1 MTGPDR
7 AGTAAARLHAVARAD
22 LYRLNPFH
30 RTGLPTD
37 APGRLVRQRRQQAL
51 TAQPDPLLRAAFDL
65 LEQTEQRLVAEL
77 FWHWGEPGDCGCP
90 AALHES
96 HDAAVRAHAEVLD
109 LEEQDV
115 LRGRDRASRWGEAAR
130 AWAEA
135 LAHQDFWA
143 HVGHRVRALR
153 DRRLDESTVDG
164 LRSGFAAALL
174 GPQVALAAANRDAE
188 LIALLEVWAV
198 EPELADQARV
208 LAAEAE
214 LERGQA
220 LHEELG
226 ALQRAGEPAEAG
238 RRAEVELIPL
248 LDWLDIALPRHRFWR
263 ADRFRDSVAV
273 LLNNCAMAEGM
284 DLALAGELLAD
295 AAETAVDK
303 DTRATIEQN
312 LADLAETGVL
322 RQVHTLLN
330 ANRYADAV
338 RELLQLRAVT
348 TEPADRA
355 AIDGLLDEV
364 NRVFLSTDAPNDA
377 SPRSGFQSVS
387 AVVLLFLALIP
398 TVAYLILPAG
408 REVGPVVFLPT
419 VLLAPVL
426 MTVVHTRWFLGG
438 PLQWKVEWGCLL
450 NVLALAAL
458 VLVAIFI
465 DWAAVLV
472 VCVVFT
478 IIGKPARAAGRFLAR
493 VIRR

>member
-1 MTGPDR
+1 MTGLDR

-22 LYRLNPFH
+22 LYRQNPFL
-30 RTGLPTD
+30 RTGVPTD

-51 TAQPDPLLRAAFDL
+51 TAAPDPLLRAAFDL

-90 AALHES
+90 AEAHRL
-96 HDAAVRAHAEVLD
+96 HDAAIRAHAEILD
-109 LEEQDV
+109 LEEQDAV
-115 LRGRDRASRWGEAAR
+115 RGPDRARRWTEAAR

-135 LAHQDFWA
+135 LAHQDFWG
-143 HVGHRVRALR
+143 HVGYRVRALR

-164 LRSGFAAALL
+164 LRDGFAAALL

-214 LERGQA
+214 LVRGEA

-226 ALQRAGEPAEAG
+226 ALQRAEEPAEAG
-238 RRAEVELIPL
+238 RRAVAELIPL
-248 LDWLDIALPRHRFWR
+248 LDWLDIALPRRRFWR

-273 LLNNCAMAEGM
+273 LLNNCAMAEGVE
-284 DLALAGELLAD
+284 LAQTEELLA
-295 AAETAVDK
+295 AAVEVAVDK
-303 DTRATIEQN
+303 DTRTAIEQN
-312 LADLAETGVL
+312 RANLAESGVL

-330 ANRYADAV
+330 ANRFADAV

-364 NRVFLSTDAPNDA
+364 NRVFLSTNGPNDESA
-377 SPRSGFQSVS
+377 RAGVQSVS
-387 AVVLLFLALIP
+387 ALILLCLALIP

-438 PLQWKVEWGCLL
+438 PVQWQVGWGCLV
-450 NVLALAAL
+450 NFLALAAL

-465 DWAAVLV
+465 DWGAVLV
-472 VCVVFT
+472 ACIVFAV
-478 IIGKPARAAGRFLAR
+478 IGKPARAAGRFLAR